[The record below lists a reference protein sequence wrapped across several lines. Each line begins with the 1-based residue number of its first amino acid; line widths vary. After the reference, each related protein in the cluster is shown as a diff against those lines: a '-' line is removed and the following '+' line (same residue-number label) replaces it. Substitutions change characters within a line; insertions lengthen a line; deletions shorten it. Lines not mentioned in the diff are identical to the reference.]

1 MRFVEL
7 INVLFYAWL
16 NCTNRFPSRT
26 WLIWIAKFLRQ
37 LSKDDVIIISIL
49 SSAMSRRRIAFV
61 RQKRMI
67 FCLHLEIKSITRYGR
82 LFFLLHCIRTLKT
95 KNN

>member
-26 WLIWIAKFLRQ
+26 WLIWLDKFLHQ
-37 LSKDDVIIISIL
+37 LPKEEVIIITIL
-49 SSAMSRRRIAFV
+49 SSVMSRRRIAFV

-67 FCLHLEIKSITRYGR
+67 LCLHLEIKSITRYGR
-82 LFFLLHCIRTLKT
+82 VFLFLLQCYLL
-95 KNN
+95 